1 MEDKFIRII
10 SPVSLP
16 VILLFDAAVGYYM
29 YIAVIKIM
37 ADKGA
42 FATIFLVLQSFAVI
56 IAILATREV
65 LRHGVMITDKYV
77 EFTALD
83 SDNKVRFDEIDRIE
97 IVKDTKASLKKNFVN
112 RYSSLVFYLKDD
124 EVLTVE
130 LGITTKRK
138 LTKIETEINKRIDNY
153 EKKAL

>member
-10 SPVSLP
+10 SPISLP

-29 YIAVIKIM
+29 YVATAKIMTDKGVFASLFFALQIVAVIV
-37 ADKGA
+37 G
-42 FATIFLVLQSFAVI
+42 V
-56 IAILATREV
+56 LATREV
-65 LRHGVMITDKYV
+65 LRHGVRITDTYV

-83 SDNKVRFDEIDRIE
+83 SDNKVRFDEIERIA
-97 IVKDTKASLKKNFVN
+97 VQKDTKASFTKNFVN

-138 LTKIETEINKRIDNY
+138 LTQIENEINKRIENN
-153 EKKAL
+153 ET